1 MKQKKKNKTKKKW
14 RQWTREVDVCGE
26 LGLLGALLWRRRR
39 IVKSTGELRK
49 REELKKMKNKSY
61 RKTRSHLLGLSGSA
75 FVRRTG
81 DILLL
86 LLVSQ

>member
-86 LLVSQ
+86 LLASQ